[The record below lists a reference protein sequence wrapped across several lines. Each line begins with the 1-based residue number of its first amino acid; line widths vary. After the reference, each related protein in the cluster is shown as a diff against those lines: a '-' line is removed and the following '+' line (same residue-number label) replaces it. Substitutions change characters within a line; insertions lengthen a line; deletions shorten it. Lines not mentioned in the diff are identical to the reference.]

1 MDNFIYSVPNYIVD
15 WSKYIDIPNYS
26 SHVVGYTEDDDDDDE
41 VTINL
46 KKELYTFLNIP
57 DSTILSNHNNNIIQL
72 NKTTKN
78 KHSKYSSKFS
88 QKTRSKN
95 RY

>member
-26 SHVVGYTEDDDDDDE
+26 SHVGGYDADDE

-46 KKELYTFLNIP
+46 KKELYNFLNIT
-57 DSTILSNHNNNIIQL
+57 DSTILGNHNNNNIIKL
-72 NKTTKN
+72 NNTTKN
-78 KHSKYSSKFS
+78 NHSKYSSKFS